1 MESTPIEPVASLI
14 DFATQT
20 SCLFGGSCVVNVR
33 DYLLNDSLKQKV
45 IFVVGLVGIVEKN

>member
-20 SCLFGGSCVVNVR
+20 SCLFGGSCVVNVC
-33 DYLLNDSLKQKV
+33 DYLLTESLKQKV
-45 IFVVGLVGIVEKN
+45 ILVVGLVGIV